1 MPPIARR
8 RSSRRLNNKL
18 RRQDHVDLSGINQN
32 MNGICGDSNRVSVD
46 SSILNTKTEELSPLP
61 SSRKQQRRRRSSRGN
76 SSITELAKEI
86 VINRKRVVLITGA
99 GLSVA
104 SGIRPFRGKSN
115 HQSEALWTQNIWTM
129 ATRESFRK
137 DPSGWYNDFWLP
149 CLSLPPLV
157 RPNAAHRAVQW
168 LLEQSTSGGAE
179 ALRIRMITQN
189 VDGLLPPNPLHTI
202 EAHGRLG
209 LYKCIPDEDS
219 DTDSESDDD
228 DDRLVHLGHRRKWR
242 RHRRAQNNED
252 ESRCDRSL
260 RRDLRHLSSNADAC
274 KSHLQQCPYQSEK
287 SVSIDQIEPL
297 AIQGNLRRGRGL
309 LTEAPKCP
317 YCGNTL
323 APQALLFD
331 EGYHSHDFYEFQ
343 KMEEW
348 LAEAE
353 VIVFVGTS
361 FAVRLPEVTLEHARA
376 MRIPVYNFN
385 SHDVLSPTPILDA
398 HNIRGLAEETLL
410 LLVQEV
416 AELQRTSN
424 VRRTSTR
431 LRQREYVH
439 K

>member
-1 MPPIARR
+1 MDNDSTGVNIHTRHNDESKNEE
-8 RSSRRLNNKL
+8 SSP
-18 RRQDHVDLSGINQN
+18 S
-32 MNGICGDSNRVSVD
+32 
-46 SSILNTKTEELSPLP
+46 P

-76 SSITELAKEI
+76 SSIMELAKEI

-115 HQSEALWTQNIWTM
+115 HQGEALWTQHIWTT

-137 DPSGWYNDFWLP
+137 DPLNWYNDFWLP

-157 RPNAAHRAVQW
+157 RPNAAHRAVHW
-168 LLEQSTSGGAE
+168 LLEQSTSGGPE
-179 ALRIRMITQN
+179 SLRIRMITQN

-219 DTDSESDDD
+219 DTDNESDDD

-242 RHRRAQNNED
+242 RHQLVQNKKD
-252 ESRCDRSL
+252 KSRCDRSL
-260 RRDLRHLSSNADAC
+260 RRERRHSSSNSNAR
-274 KSHLQQCPYQSEK
+274 KHHVQQCPYQNEK
-287 SVSIDQIEPL
+287 SVSIDQIEPS
-297 AIQGNLRRGRGL
+297 AIQGDLRRGKGPL
-309 LTEAPKCP
+309 SETPKCP
-317 YCGNTL
+317 HCKNTL

-331 EGYHSHDFYEFQ
+331 EGYHSHDFYEFK

-376 MRIPVYNFN
+376 LKIPV
-385 SHDVLSPTPILDA
+385 
-398 HNIRGLAEETLL
+398 
-410 LLVQEV
+410 
-416 AELQRTSN
+416 
-424 VRRTSTR
+424 
-431 LRQREYVH
+431 
-439 K
+439 